1 MSAKPPAALGRLVRM
16 FREAPDDL
24 LVHALLDH
32 GRRLPELPEGMTG
45 DDMEQVVECQSPF
58 YFAIELDADGGVHGH
73 FEVPA
78 EAPSTRG
85 FAAVLAE
92 GIDGASPEEVAAI
105 PDDLYR
111 HLRLD
116 AVVTDQRLNGM
127 EAAVRRLKRRVAELA
142 G

>member
-1 MSAKPPAALGRLVRM
+1 MTPRPPAALGRLVHM
-16 FREAPDDL
+16 FRDAPDDL
-24 LVHALLDH
+24 VVPALLDH
-32 GRRLPELPEGMTG
+32 GRRLPELPPGMTG

-58 YFAIELDADGGVHGH
+58 YFAVELDDHGGVHGH
-73 FEVPA
+73 FEVPE

-92 GIDGASPEEVAAI
+92 GIDGASPAEVAAI

-116 AVVTDQRLNGM
+116 AVVTDQRLIGM
-127 EAAVRRLKRRVAELA
+127 EAVVRRLKRRVAELDA
-142 G
+142 